1 MPRTSSRSRPLH
13 RSGRSF
19 MELSLEPNRSGHSSS
34 RRAASVSS
42 HAFVAERA
50 GDGRRRCSGMRFSAS
65 SRVGSDGT
73 APGTL
78 TACAPAA
85 AASAK
90 PRESF
95 TTSTPSATATAS
107 AARNASPAAVPSTT
121 SPTLPTSPPGT
132 GSASCRASTPVAP
145 TTIAPRAPR
154 VTNTRLAPWATSS
167 RPAATA
173 SSSVDVGMR
182 VSLASSDSFGQR

>member
-34 RRAASVSS
+34 RRAASVS
-42 HAFVAERA
+42 HASVSA
-50 GDGRRRCSGMRFSAS
+50 GAGRRRCSGRRFSAS

-132 GSASCRASTPVAP
+132 GSASCRTSTPVAP
-145 TTIAPRAPR
+145 MTMAPRAPR
-154 VTNTRLAPWATSS
+154 VTNTRLAPRATSS